1 MPKIN
6 EAKMTGTELKA
17 IRESLGLSIQDFAK
31 ILNIKYYQHIQA
43 FETGKRS
50 IPNDLEKEIKDLLE
64 EQRDYAG
71 KVCDSLVKKYKNFDT
86 EDFYLILQPSHP
98 EDNAGIRKAYIK
110 MLLRGQPVH
119 LIHLDKDSYTKFRE
133 DMELEHNDK
142 TMQLWAHWYYKNQL
156 YLKRKNI
163 IPKEPPRNMF
173 RWQEEIHEWERED

>member
-17 IRESLGLSIQDFAK
+17 IRESLSYSLWDMAKLFDMPNYQQLQKYENGTRGIPEDIQ
-31 ILNIKYYQHIQA
+31 IKALQ
-43 FETGKRS
+43 FLETQRKHS
-50 IPNDLEKEIKDLLE
+50 AEI
-64 EQRDYAG
+64 
-71 KVCDSLVKKYKNFDT
+71 CDSLVKKYKNFDT

-110 MLLRGQPVH
+110 MLLKGQPVH
-119 LIHLDKDSYTKFRE
+119 LVHLDKDSYTKFRE
-133 DMELEHNDK
+133 DMELEHNEK